1 MVAIFGFDFSRKN
14 GQINL
19 HMPLD
24 SKPSTKQ
31 SASVGI
37 LFFYHVFQ
45 IYPQFS
51 ILNGSHEQMSNS
63 ESAMN
68 TYIMFGNFYRVMKK
82 NIGNQGMRE
91 TQAAESITC
100 VCVGGEEKG
109 RGECRCSELIPIS
122 DLNQIFFRRGG
133 G

>member
-1 MVAIFGFDFSRKN
+1 
-14 GQINL
+14 
-19 HMPLD
+19 MPLD
-24 SKPSTKQ
+24 SKPSMKQ

-45 IYPQFS
+45 IYSQFS

-109 RGECRCSELIPIS
+109 RGE
-122 DLNQIFFRRGG
+122 
-133 G
+133 

>member
-1 MVAIFGFDFSRKN
+1 
-14 GQINL
+14 
-19 HMPLD
+19 
-24 SKPSTKQ
+24 
-31 SASVGI
+31 
-37 LFFYHVFQ
+37 
-45 IYPQFS
+45 
-51 ILNGSHEQMSNS
+51 
-63 ESAMN
+63 MN